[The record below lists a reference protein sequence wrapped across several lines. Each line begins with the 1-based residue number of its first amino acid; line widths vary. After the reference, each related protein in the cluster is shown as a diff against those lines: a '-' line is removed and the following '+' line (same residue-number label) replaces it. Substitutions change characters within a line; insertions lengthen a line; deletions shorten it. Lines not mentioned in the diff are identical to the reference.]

1 VITERI
7 DPRDQAVFDE
17 WHEAL
22 AGAVTAGREFAV
34 CWPREEMRA
43 ALAQGTPYFEREL
56 WGVRDEGGRIAGV
69 LYIELPQKDNTS
81 LAEVDLGVRPEW
93 RRQGF
98 GTVLAQLVEERV
110 AHHGRTIV
118 QSMVHSPLGG
128 TGETAGQ
135 VFARAHGLTVGLV
148 DMHRILQLPLQQGF
162 LEDLAAEVAGHHR
175 DYRLVTWQDRCPDDL
190 VDAYAALES
199 TFNGEAPMGG
209 LATEAEVIDAARIR
223 FREDQGRVAGRRS
236 WITAAVAPDGALAG
250 FTELFFPKHDQV
262 NAHQSGTLVAPAHRG
277 HRLGLAL
284 KVRNHLE
291 LQRSHTEPRVL
302 HTWNAEENTAM
313 NAVNERLGYR
323 PVEQTEEWQRKI

>member
-7 DPRDQAVFDE
+7 EPRDQAVFDE
-17 WHEAL
+17 WHEAM
-22 AGAVTAGREFAV
+22 AAAASAGREYAV
-34 CWPREEMRA
+34 FWPREEMRA
-43 ALAQGTPYFEREL
+43 ALLRQTPYFEREL
-56 WGVRDEGGRIAGV
+56 WAVRDEAGRIAGV

-81 LAEVDLGVRPEW
+81 LAEVDLGVRPDH

-98 GTVLAQLVEERV
+98 GTALAQVAEERL

-118 QSMVHSPLGG
+118 QAMVHRPLD
-128 TGETAGQ
+128 GEAPGQ
-135 VFARAHGLTVGLV
+135 AFARAHGLTVGIV
-148 DMHRILQLPLQQGF
+148 DMHRILELPLAQEF
-162 LEDLAAEVAGHHR
+162 LEELAAEVADHHR

-199 TFNGEAPMGG
+199 TFNEEAPMGE
-209 LATEAEVIDAARIR
+209 LELEAEVWDADRVR
-223 FREDQGRVAGRRS
+223 FREEQARAGGRRP
-236 WITAAVAPDGALAG
+236 WITVAVAPDGTLAG
-250 FTELFFPKHDQV
+250 ETELFFPEHDQV

-291 LQRSHTEPRVL
+291 MQRVHTEPRVL

-313 NAVNERLGYR
+313 NAVNARLGYR
-323 PVEQTEEWQRKI
+323 PVELTEEWQRKI